1 MEQDVALILINKM
14 LLVAATIVA
23 PVLVS
28 SLLVGL
34 TISFVQVLTQV
45 QEMTL
50 TFVPKIIVTVVVVL
64 IAGSWML
71 NSLVEFTQQVFQ
83 LAGTMSR

>member
-1 MEQDVALILINKM
+1 M
-14 LLVAATIVA
+14 LLVAATVVA

-34 TISFVQVLTQV
+34 AISFVQVLTQV